1 MTIAIIGFLV
11 FVGVLV
17 VLAKKSNKDDCC
29 GVEIAEQEY
38 CNIECKNSPYKE

>member
-17 VLAKKSNKDDCC
+17 VLTKKSNKDCC